1 MQGPD
6 ISSLFKAAQRSA
18 IEFVVIVVV
27 AVVVFHFP
35 KKSNNIITLH
45 ERTARRKTKIEITRE
60 RYLFHV
66 RLQKMLVMLDS
77 VMSETKEQL
86 SNGFLS
92 FEQYHSS
99 PIYALSF

>member
-1 MQGPD
+1 MLDGDLLLAIGLPQK
-6 ISSLFKAAQRSA
+6 LFITRPPK
-18 IEFVVIVVV
+18 IY
-27 AVVVFHFP
+27 FP
-35 KKSNNIITLH
+35 KKAIISPRIH

-99 PIYALSF
+99 PIKAYGF